1 MNITWPDRE
10 PIRAVLWRECQHR
23 PSLPQL
29 NQLML
34 IIKKEQ
40 LDALSEAAWRTH
52 CAQLTKFFRETVP
65 ERLLRFDDRSLAE
78 LVSRSVRKAT
88 LHGVT
93 TSEGI
98 IRFVSIA
105 ILVNPEFDKHPEV
118 YSYLS
123 SEGDPDLK
131 ILLLSKQ
138 LVRRMRKLSESP

>member
-1 MNITWPDRE
+1 
-10 PIRAVLWRECQHR
+10 
-23 PSLPQL
+23 
-29 NQLML
+29 ML